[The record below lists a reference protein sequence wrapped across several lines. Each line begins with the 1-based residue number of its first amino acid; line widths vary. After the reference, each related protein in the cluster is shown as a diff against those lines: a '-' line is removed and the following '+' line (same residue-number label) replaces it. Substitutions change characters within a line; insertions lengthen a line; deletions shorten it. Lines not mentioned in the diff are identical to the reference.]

1 MFSCTSILHA
11 SLTPSSALDTKTGQR
26 VAIKKLSKPFAN
38 ETYAKRAFR
47 EIRLMKMV
55 HHKNVR
61 GMCAYELMSCDDHVT
76 VIQMSCVNHVIPVH

>member
-1 MFSCTSILHA
+1 MDSVL
-11 SLTPSSALDTKTGQR
+11 GQR

-38 ETYAKRAFR
+38 DTYAKRAFR

-61 GMCAYELMSCDDHVT
+61 SWGGVGGWVRMRARVSHVS
-76 VIQMSCVNHVIPVH
+76 M

>member
-1 MFSCTSILHA
+1 MDSIL
-11 SLTPSSALDTKTGQR
+11 GQR

-55 HHKNVR
+55 HHKNVSGVGGCGR
-61 GMCAYELMSCDDHVT
+61 WGG
-76 VIQMSCVNHVIPVH
+76 